1 MTRLRCV
8 VVRSAGV
15 VLGGLLSGLAL
26 AKGVPGC
33 VDVSFYAVYRNMGY
47 DHIVHLANHCD
58 KASVCS
64 VTTNVNPDPTIVTV
78 PPKESLDVL
87 TFRGSPARVFTPH
100 VTCQDAK

>member
-1 MTRLRCV
+1 MTRFGSV
-8 VVRSAGV
+8 VVRSVGILLGV
-15 VLGGLLSGLAL
+15 SLSGLAL

-58 KASVCS
+58 KASACS
-64 VTTNVNPDPTIVTV
+64 VTTNVNPDPIIVTV
-78 PPKESLDVL
+78 PAKEDLDVL
-87 TFRGSPARVFTPH
+87 TFRGSPARAFTPH